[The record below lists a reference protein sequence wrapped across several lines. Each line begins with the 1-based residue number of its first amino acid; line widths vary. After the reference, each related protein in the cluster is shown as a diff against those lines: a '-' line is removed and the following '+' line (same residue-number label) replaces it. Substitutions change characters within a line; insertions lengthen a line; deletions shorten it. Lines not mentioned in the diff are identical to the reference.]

1 MITNKQINKISKI
14 YFQNVTGGG
23 LSADNLANH
32 FVSQLLSGAKETQEY
47 DGELY
52 IVDKGV
58 VKVQLTFFLIK
69 LLREF

>member
-1 MITNKQINKISKI
+1 M
-14 YFQNVTGGG
+14 TGGG